1 MFRIGIA
8 LFFSF
13 YFFFFFGGGGGVRL
27 KGSHRETHSGGSCG
41 DFSNELDQRFKRMTK
56 RIPGASLGAFQ
67 LPHLPDPS
75 SIYQLAQAP
84 DLSLWRKMALEG
96 WLKVMTHLS

>member
-8 LFFSF
+8 LFLFCF
-13 YFFFFFGGGGGVRL
+13 VFGFFWGGGVRL
-27 KGSHRETHSGGSCG
+27 KGAHRETNSGVSCG
-41 DFSNELDQRFKRMTK
+41 DFSIELDQRFKRMTK

-75 SIYQLAQAP
+75 SIYQRAQF
-84 DLSLWRKMALEG
+84 LWRKMALEG